1 VLGKMLARTWAMVVI
16 MNSSCIILVVFS
28 LKRTGALS
36 LSEIGNETMELH
48 HLIII
53 KSNYCF

>member
-1 VLGKMLARTWAMVVI
+1 MLARTWATVVI